1 MEEEINDWH
10 LDDLDEIAMDF
21 GEGPDDTAC
30 DATLCKFLA
39 ELPEGKKFLLV
50 RNGEKL
56 SITDLEE
63 ENYEE

>member
-1 MEEEINDWH
+1 MEINDWH
-10 LDDLDEIAMDF
+10 LDDELDELYEDEAP
-21 GEGPDDTAC
+21 EC